1 MKNLMLTTGK
11 KLNKKELKTIAG
23 GMLDCMP
30 AQVICPPH
38 LEPCESNV
46 DANGC
51 SMISPF
57 CGQKICR
64 PQ

>member
-1 MKNLMLTTGK
+1 MKGR
-11 KLNKKELKTIAG
+11 KLNKKELRTIAG
-23 GMLDCMP
+23 GLIDCMP
-30 AQVICPPH
+30 PRPCPPY
-38 LEPCESNV
+38 PESC
-46 DANGC
+46 DPDPDTNGC